1 MTGHNLGCN
10 LIPLLA
16 LLALT
21 EQDGAWRPSQI
32 LHMNMGRKGGN
43 GDTVTPAGSR
53 ATRLGE
59 HDGSGGRVKLE
70 GSNSEREQQAGAAQI
85 QAAMRIARGL
95 LCEGKGSVI
104 IDDRA

>member
-1 MTGHNLGCN
+1 M
-10 LIPLLA
+10 
-16 LLALT
+16 
-21 EQDGAWRPSQI
+21 QF
-32 LHMNMGRKGGN
+32 LHGGSGGRVK
-43 GDTVTPAGSR
+43 PAGSR

-104 IDDRA
+104 IDERA